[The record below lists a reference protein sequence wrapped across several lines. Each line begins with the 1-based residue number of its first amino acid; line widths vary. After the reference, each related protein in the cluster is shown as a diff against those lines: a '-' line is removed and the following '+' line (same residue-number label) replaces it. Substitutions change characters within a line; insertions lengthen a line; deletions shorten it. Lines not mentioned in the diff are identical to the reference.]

1 MKRATMSDKNKT
13 TISFGGFGLGTL
25 LTIVFLVLKLCG
37 VIDWAW
43 IFVFL
48 PIIIS
53 VGFTILV
60 WAVIFIIAIVLY
72 YKDWWGQSHQFLLVV
87 WSRLPF
93 LAKTFQKSIDFSKK
107 VWYNKCTKSVRETS
121 SYDYQNLKKVFQNPL
136 TNSKKY
142 GIIYL
147 FLTENEKNFL

>member
-1 MKRATMSDKNKT
+1 MSNENKT

-25 LTIVFLVLKLCG
+25 LTVVFLVLKLCG

-60 WAVIFIIAIVLY
+60 WLVAFIIVIVLY
-72 YKDWWGQSHQFLLVV
+72 KKGWW
-87 WSRLPF
+87 
-93 LAKTFQKSIDFSKK
+93 D
-107 VWYNKCTKSVRETS
+107 E
-121 SYDYQNLKKVFQNPL
+121 
-136 TNSKKY
+136 
-142 GIIYL
+142 
-147 FLTENEKNFL
+147 

>member
-1 MKRATMSDKNKT
+1 MSNENKA

-60 WAVIFIIAIVLY
+60 WVVIFIIAIVG
-72 YKDWWGQSHQFLLVV
+72 YKKGWW
-87 WSRLPF
+87 
-93 LAKTFQKSIDFSKK
+93 D
-107 VWYNKCTKSVRETS
+107 
-121 SYDYQNLKKVFQNPL
+121 
-136 TNSKKY
+136 
-142 GIIYL
+142 
-147 FLTENEKNFL
+147 

>member
-1 MKRATMSDKNKT
+1 MSKENKT

-60 WAVIFIIAIVLY
+60 WAVIFIIALIG
-72 YKDWWGQSHQFLLVV
+72 YKRDWW
-87 WSRLPF
+87 
-93 LAKTFQKSIDFSKK
+93 D
-107 VWYNKCTKSVRETS
+107 
-121 SYDYQNLKKVFQNPL
+121 
-136 TNSKKY
+136 
-142 GIIYL
+142 
-147 FLTENEKNFL
+147 

>member
-1 MKRATMSDKNKT
+1 MSNENKT

-25 LTIVFLVLKLCG
+25 LTVVFLVLKLCG

-60 WAVIFIIAIVLY
+60 LLVAFIIVIVLY
-72 YKDWWGQSHQFLLVV
+72 KKGWW
-87 WSRLPF
+87 
-93 LAKTFQKSIDFSKK
+93 D
-107 VWYNKCTKSVRETS
+107 E
-121 SYDYQNLKKVFQNPL
+121 
-136 TNSKKY
+136 
-142 GIIYL
+142 
-147 FLTENEKNFL
+147 